1 MDLLK
6 RMVMTGAALALL
18 IVAER
23 AFGMVAAFVAAGV
36 LFVGYVAYISFRETA
51 SKESDGDA
59 DDDSDDGLDSGR
71 SV

>member
-1 MDLLK
+1 MMDLLK
-6 RMVMTGAALALL
+6 RVVLTGTALALL

-51 SKESDGDA
+51 AEESD
-59 DDDSDDGLDSGR
+59 DDPESGR